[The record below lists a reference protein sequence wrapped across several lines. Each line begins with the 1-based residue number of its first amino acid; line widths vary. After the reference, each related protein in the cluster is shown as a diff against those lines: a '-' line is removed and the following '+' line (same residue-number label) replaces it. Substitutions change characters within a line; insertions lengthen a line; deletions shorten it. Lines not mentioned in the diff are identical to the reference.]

1 MKIRH
6 ERPMSDLEFKVR
18 APLRLELPSGEVVEV
33 DEWSQAGITYPD
45 ASDVLIKR
53 AHLIIPFQGV
63 DIRFP
68 VSFEAGTREN
78 ELVFVDLTGRQ
89 REVIGVFY
97 RSILSGKMAP
107 SEDMITALDTP
118 VDLVP
123 MGETEEE
130 KSSGEAKQTPRALRV
145 VWNIV
150 FYVALAVA
158 LFGVIGGQIVDRVTS
173 VSLKSARVVAPV
185 VEHNAPSQAYVDEI
199 LAVPG
204 QTVARGDVLV
214 RLSDPARDSAVDDIR
229 RDIARAADRVR
240 EVRAILNSHLGLGD
254 QERARLLEILEK
266 AVEARHWSDFTA
278 GRNMQAVNAALA
290 ALAAFDAQKSRAP
303 GDFWDLHK
311 DLRDQLDRAKEDERR
326 LRRDLGNAKDAAE
339 AHNIIAQVDGTVSE
353 LLVIRN
359 EYIGRGHL
367 AVTVEEDRSRFVQ
380 AWLNEARSGAVYIG
394 MNSDVV
400 LRTVDGKKRHK
411 AVVTDLAD
419 GIDPATDNGFGMIVT
434 LELTNM
440 DMDDTRAALMPGA
453 PVQARAL
460 KSWFLTDW
468 WRG

>member
-33 DEWSQAGITYPD
+33 EEWSQAGITYPD
-45 ASDVLIKR
+45 TSDVLPKR

-68 VSFEAGTREN
+68 VNFEAGAREN
-78 ELVFVDLTGRQ
+78 ELIFVELTGRQ

-130 KSSGEAKQTPRALRV
+130 KAAGEAKQTSRTLRII
-145 VWNIV
+145 WNTV
-150 FYVALAVA
+150 FYVVLAVA
-158 LFGVIGGQIVDRVTS
+158 LFGVIGGQILDRVTS
-173 VSLKSARVVAPV
+173 VSLKSARVVAPIID
-185 VEHNAPSQAYVDEI
+185 HNAPSPAFVEEI

-229 RDIARAADRVR
+229 RDIARAVDRVR
-240 EVRAILNSHLGLGD
+240 EVRAIRNSHLGLGD
-254 QERARLLEILEK
+254 EERARLLEILDR
-266 AVEARHWSDFTA
+266 AVKARHWSDFTS
-278 GRNMQAVNAALA
+278 GRNLDEVEAAQAK
-290 ALAAFDAQKSRAP
+290 LAAFDARKSQAP
-303 GDFWDLHK
+303 GDFWDLQK
-311 DLRDQLDRAKEDERR
+311 ELRDQLNRAKEDESR

-339 AHNIIAQVDGTVSE
+339 AHNVIAQVDGTVTE
-353 LLVIRN
+353 VFVIHD
-359 EYIGRGHL
+359 EYLGRGHL
-367 AVTVEEDRSRFVQ
+367 AVSVEENRSRFVQ
-380 AWLNEARSGAVYIG
+380 AWLNEARSGAVFIG
-394 MNSDVV
+394 MGGDVV
-400 LRTVDGKKRHK
+400 LRTADGKKRHK
-411 AVVTDLAD
+411 AVVTELAA

-440 DMDDTRAALMPGA
+440 DTDDTRAMLMPGA
-453 PVQARAL
+453 PVQARTL